1 MKDYFLLQYN
11 MVNRQLH
18 AAGVNPP
25 LGYIASIGG
34 SVFLFDLAFQKTEFA
49 KYLILLVTLSFLL
62 KLSEKK
68 RTEFL
73 STTFGDR
80 STHIIRSLEN
90 LIVSLPGIG
99 VLLYHSLFLEALLL
113 CIACAALA
121 LLSFKS
127 TFNFTIP
134 TPFYKNP
141 FEFTA
146 GFRKTYPIYPIAYFI
161 TIAAIDVGNTNLG
174 LFAMLLVFLVALSF
188 YTKPENEYYV
198 WVHAL
203 TSKEFIFMKLTIAS
217 KNVTLLSLPIL
228 LSLLYFFWHE
238 VDFILLFF
246 FVCFLF
252 LWIVIIAKYVTFPN
266 EMNIQLGITIVLCF
280 YFPPLL
286 LAILPYYFYQS
297 VKNLNTLLP

>member
-11 MVNRQLH
+11 LVNRQLH
-18 AAGVNPP
+18 AAGINPA
-25 LGYIASIGG
+25 LGYIGSIGG

-49 KYLILLVTLSFLL
+49 KYLILLVTLSFIS

-73 STTFGDR
+73 STIFGDR

-90 LIVSLPGIG
+90 LFVSLPGLG
-99 VLLYHSLFLEALLL
+99 VLFYHSLFLEALLL
-113 CIACAALA
+113 CIVCIALA

-146 GFRKTYPIYPIAYFI
+146 GFRKTYLIYPVAYVI
-161 TIAAIDVGNTNLG
+161 TIAAIDASNMNLG

-203 TSKEFIFMKLTIAS
+203 TPKEFIFMKFTIAS

-228 LSLLYFFWHE
+228 LSLLYFYWHD

-246 FVCFLF
+246 FASFLF
-252 LWIVIIAKYVTFPN
+252 LSIVIIAKYVMFPN
-266 EMNIQLGITIVLCF
+266 EMGIQLALTIGLCI

-286 LAILPYYFYQS
+286 LVILPFYFHKS
-297 VKNLNTLLP
+297 VKNLNTLLS